1 MILPL
6 IFAVISDTEK
16 HLCCWTEQV
25 GTAYGVVTA
34 IQNGGLALFPII
46 VGGLR
51 SHFGSYAP
59 WSLSLPPSLSLSL
72 SPSLPLPPSPLLS
85 SLSSL
90 SLSVSLFS
98 LSLSDGRAA

>member
-1 MILPL
+1 M
-6 IFAVISDTEK
+6 
-16 HLCCWTEQV
+16 

-72 SPSLPLPPSPLLS
+72 SPSPSLSLPLRPLLS

-98 LSLSDGRAA
+98 FSLSDGRAA